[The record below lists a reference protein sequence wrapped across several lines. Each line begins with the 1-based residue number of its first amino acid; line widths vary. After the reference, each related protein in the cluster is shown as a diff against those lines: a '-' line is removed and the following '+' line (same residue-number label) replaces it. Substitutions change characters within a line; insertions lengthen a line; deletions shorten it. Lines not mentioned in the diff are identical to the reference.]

1 VIAGVSNLDDNEKGQ
16 SALVSNNSEFVVSMH
31 LAAEPNSGADE
42 SSQRE
47 TPDGHAPLS
56 PARVSAQDRQITVP
70 NPPHAPVRT
79 MLAKAVIRRAV
90 RRLPFS
96 IVVSDES
103 GTNCQAPVMLLCRPE
118 QFYRRLGASGLIG
131 FGEAYQAGDWDSDDL
146 TALLTVFAAGINAF
160 VPPPLQW
167 IRGHS
172 AATRRPRAEDQTID
186 GARRNAHHH
195 YSLPEALFRAFLD
208 ETMCYSSA
216 IFPTSDDGI
225 VIADEDALSHAQRR
239 KIDQLLDLADVGSGT
254 RVLEIGTGWGEL
266 AVRAAQRGALVHTV
280 TNMAE
285 HAAYARSRVSQG
297 NVADRVKVD
306 LRDYRELTADD
317 GTFDAIISVEMIEAV
332 GRSYWPTFFQTLE
345 HLLAP
350 QGRIGLQA
358 MTMQHDR
365 MLKTSTTYTW
375 IDKYIFPGG
384 LIPSIDAIEQTLA
397 RHTRLRVLDRR
408 SYGDHYRAT
417 LSLWR
422 TRFNRN
428 WPDVAALGFDEVFR
442 RTWNFYLAYCEAGF
456 AARYLDVKQFLIGR

>member
-1 VIAGVSNLDDNEKGQ
+1 MTI
-16 SALVSNNSEFVVSMH
+16 
-31 LAAEPNSGADE
+31 
-42 SSQRE
+42 
-47 TPDGHAPLS
+47 
-56 PARVSAQDRQITVP
+56 P
-70 NPPHAPVRT
+70 NPPHSLVRA
-79 MLAKAVIRRAV
+79 MAAKAVIRRAA

-96 IVVSDES
+96 VVVSDES
-103 GTNCQAPVMLLCRPE
+103 VNNYGKPAMLLRRPQ
-118 QFYRRLGASGLIG
+118 QFYRRMGARGLIG

-146 TALLTVFAAGINAF
+146 AALLTVFGAGIDAF
-160 VPPPLQW
+160 VPAPLQW
-167 IRGHS
+167 IRGHQ
-172 AATRRPRAEDQTID
+172 AAARRPRAENQTID

-195 YSLPEALFRAFLD
+195 YSLPEGLFQAFLD
-208 ETMCYSSA
+208 DTMSYSSA
-216 IFPTSDDGI
+216 IFPTRADGTL
-225 VIADEDALSHAQRR
+225 IADEESLLQAQRR
-239 KIDQLLDLADVGSGT
+239 KIDQLLDLAGVRRGT

-285 HAAYARSRVSQG
+285 HAAYARNRATQG
-297 NVADRVKVD
+297 NVADRVRVD

-317 GTFDAIISVEMIEAV
+317 GSFDAIVSVEMIEAV
-332 GRSYWPTFFQTLE
+332 GRTYWPTFFQILQR
-345 HLLAP
+345 LLAP

-365 MLKTSTTYTW
+365 MLKTSITYTW

-384 LIPSIDAIEQTLA
+384 LIPSTDAIEQTLA
-397 RHTRLRVLDRR
+397 RHTSLRILERR

-442 RTWNFYLAYCEAGF
+442 LTWNFYLAYCEAGF
-456 AARYLDVKQFLIGR
+456 AARYLDVHQFLLG

>member
-1 VIAGVSNLDDNEKGQ
+1 
-16 SALVSNNSEFVVSMH
+16 
-31 LAAEPNSGADE
+31 
-42 SSQRE
+42 
-47 TPDGHAPLS
+47 
-56 PARVSAQDRQITVP
+56 
-70 NPPHAPVRT
+70 
-79 MLAKAVIRRAV
+79 
-90 RRLPFS
+90 
-96 IVVSDES
+96 
-103 GTNCQAPVMLLCRPE
+103 
-118 QFYRRLGASGLIG
+118 
-131 FGEAYQAGDWDSDDL
+131 
-146 TALLTVFAAGINAF
+146 
-160 VPPPLQW
+160 
-167 IRGHS
+167 
-172 AATRRPRAEDQTID
+172 
-186 GARRNAHHH
+186 
-195 YSLPEALFRAFLD
+195 LPEALFRAFLD

-225 VIADEDALSHAQRR
+225 VIADEDALPHAQRR
-239 KIDQLLDLADVGSGT
+239 KIDQLLDLADVGSET

-285 HAAYARSRVSQG
+285 HAAYARSRVSQD

-306 LRDYRELTADD
+306 LRDYRELTVDD